1 MLSHSANVLPKPR
14 PNAPVKSDWVF
25 VALMSMET
33 NGNRQ
38 QTAKIGTMNTNTNA
52 NGHMNFQP
60 RQSRLCLFTRA
71 KGDTLT
77 DVMPLSFEGLEAK
90 HTAQNLPQRNSS
102 LNLFREMHAL

>member
-1 MLSHSANVLPKPR
+1 M
-14 PNAPVKSDWVF
+14 KSDWVF
-25 VALMSMET
+25 VALMSRET

-38 QTAKIGTMNTNTNA
+38 QNAKIGTMNTNTNTNA

-77 DVMPLSFEGLEAK
+77 DVIPLSFEGLEAK
-90 HTAQNLPQRNSS
+90 HTAQKLPQRNSS
-102 LNLFREMHAL
+102 LNLFREMDPL